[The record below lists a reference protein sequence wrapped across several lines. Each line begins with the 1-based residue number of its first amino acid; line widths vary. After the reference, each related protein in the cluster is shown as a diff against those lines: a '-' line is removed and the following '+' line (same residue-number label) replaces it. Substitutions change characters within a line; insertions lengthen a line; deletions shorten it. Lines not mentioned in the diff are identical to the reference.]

1 MLPSVIKVVDA
12 RDRYRARFAMLKAA
26 VAVARDGQ
34 AALAKHNDPFGQGP
48 FEYKAL
54 PQGFEL
60 KSKFV
65 MDGQPA
71 SLTAGPPAK

>member
-1 MLPSVIKVVDA
+1 MAVGSDA
-12 RDRYRARFAMLKAA
+12 EGSGLVTVGSDA
-26 VAVARDGQ
+26 DGNGV
-34 AALAKHNDPFGQGP
+34 AALKNHPDPFGQGP

-71 SLTAGPPAK
+71 TLTVGK